1 MIRLYLLVL
10 VAIACLMIS
19 PLYGGIIIVEGNN
32 PQPDENVLFNE
43 TGLITTGNPVQGITN
58 QSGLLVQFESD
69 EDLTT
74 PSGGQ
79 ARIEA
84 DDGDFTNFTF
94 SVPGGTFLSY
104 IFNLSTLD
112 NATGTAIITAW
123 DDDDVMNVFSE
134 TFDIGG
140 GQNFFT
146 VYAINDQRIASVNVV
161 STIPL
166 ENVAQN
172 RVGGALMDG
181 GEEIPEPGT
190 YALVAAGIAA
200 LVYFRRRKVA

>member
-1 MIRLYLLVL
+1 MNRLYLLVL
-10 VAIACLMIS
+10 VAVACLVIS

-32 PQPDENVLFNE
+32 PQPDENVLFNDA
-43 TGLITTGNPVQGITN
+43 GLITTGNPVQGITN

-74 PSGGQ
+74 PSAGQ

-104 IFNLSTLD
+104 IFNLSTLNND
-112 NATGTAIITAW
+112 EGSATITAY
-123 DDDDVMNVFSE
+123 DDMMNVFSD
-134 TFDIGG
+134 TFDIGA

-200 LVYFRRRKVA
+200 LVCFRRRKVA